1 MRILLDEGLP
11 QRLRHSFPGHEVATV
26 RWIGWGS
33 FKNGKLLDL
42 SEETFDVFLTGDQ
55 NLPYQQN
62 LRKRKIAVI
71 ILATKDLQLETLE
84 MVAQSILDALRKA
97 HPGEVLYVKD

>member
-1 MRILLDEGLP
+1 MKILLDEGLP

-33 FKNGKLLDL
+33 YKNGKLLDL
-42 SEETFDVFLTGDQ
+42 AEKAFDVFLTGDQ

-62 LRKRKIAVI
+62 LRRRKIAVI
-71 ILATKDLQLETLE
+71 VLATKDLQ
-84 MVAQSILDALRKA
+84 
-97 HPGEVLYVKD
+97 PGNPGDGCGVNF